1 MGYYQLFLEREKERE
16 KEKEKKKMKKETH
29 YKKKLEFYK
38 NYYQENKE
46 KVKQQSLDYYYRN
59 RDEILKK
66 NEVKRQDIKK
76 YFNLW
81 WEQNKDNYK
90 ENRSA
95 YIKNYY
101 KQNKVQIDQKNYIY
115 YQNNKDK
122 ISAKRK
128 VKRNKKNNYY
138 DNSHIHDEPP
148 CFTL

>member
-16 KEKEKKKMKKETH
+16 KEKEKKKMKKDPH
-29 YKKKLEFYK
+29 YKKKSEFYK

-46 KVKQQSLDYYYRN
+46 KLKQQSLEYYYRN

-66 NEVKRQDIKK
+66 NEVKRQDTKE

-90 ENRSA
+90 EHRSA

-101 KQNKVQIDQKNYIY
+101 MQNKVQMLQKQAVY

-122 ISAKRK
+122 ISQKRRQWRIK
-128 VKRNKKNNYY
+128 NKSCY